1 MESNKS
7 VLTVIIV
14 IIVLLILGILG
25 YFMFSGNT
33 NNNVTED
40 NATGNTTNDNN
51 EYDYDYDTNADNT
64 SVAGSYSSDAD
75 DSVIEDAKEAVTTKD
90 DMELKLDS
98 EGAAVVG
105 LKDNVLKGTYTSD
118 ASKVTVVT
126 TKDEEGERKTYEFTI
141 NDDNSLTYT
150 KDDNTKI
157 TLKKVDSNK
166 LNYIKNTD

>member
-33 NNNVTED
+33 NNNATED
-40 NATGNTTNDNN
+40 NAAENTTNDNN
-51 EYDYDYDTNADNT
+51 EYDYDTNADNT

-98 EGAAVVG
+98 AGAAVVG

-126 TKDEEGERKTYEFTI
+126 TKDEEGESKTYEFTI

-166 LNYIKNTD
+166 LNYIKSTD

>member
-25 YFMFSGNT
+25 YFMLSGNT
-33 NNNVTED
+33 NNNATED
-40 NATGNTTNDNN
+40 NAAENTTNDNN
-51 EYDYDYDTNADNT
+51 EYDYDTNADNT

-126 TKDEEGERKTYEFTI
+126 TKDEEGESKTYEFTI

-166 LNYIKNTD
+166 LNYIKSTD

>member
-25 YFMFSGNT
+25 YFMLNGNT

-40 NATGNTTNDNN
+40 NAAENTTNDNK
-51 EYDYDYDTNADNT
+51 EYDYDTNADNT

-126 TKDEEGERKTYEFTI
+126 TKDEEGESKTYEFTI

-166 LNYIKNTD
+166 LNYIKSTD

>member
-33 NNNVTED
+33 NNNATED
-40 NATGNTTNDNN
+40 NAAENTTNDNN
-51 EYDYDYDTNADNT
+51 EYDYDTNADNT

-126 TKDEEGERKTYEFTI
+126 TKDEEGESKTYEFTI

-166 LNYIKNTD
+166 LNYIKSTD

>member
-25 YFMFSGNT
+25 YFMLNGNT

-40 NATGNTTNDNN
+40 NAAENTTNDNN
-51 EYDYDYDTNADNT
+51 EYDYDTNADNT

-126 TKDEEGERKTYEFTI
+126 TKDEEGESKTYEFTI

-166 LNYIKNTD
+166 LNYIKSTD

>member
-25 YFMFSGNT
+25 YFMLSGNT
-33 NNNVTED
+33 NNNATED
-40 NATGNTTNDNN
+40 NAAENTTNDNN
-51 EYDYDYDTNADNT
+51 EYDYDTNADNT

-126 TKDEEGERKTYEFTI
+126 TKDEEGESKTYEFTI

>member
-25 YFMFSGNT
+25 YFMLSGNT
-33 NNNVTED
+33 NNNATED
-40 NATGNTTNDNN
+40 NAAENTTNDNN
-51 EYDYDYDTNADNT
+51 EYDYDTNADNT

-105 LKDNVLKGTYTSD
+105 LKDTVLKGTYTSD

-126 TKDEEGERKTYEFTI
+126 TKDEEGESKTYEFTI